1 MSHNADFA
9 TAPLFAVL
17 SSFHST
23 LVPEDVVAAL
33 TTFRGEHTFASS
45 TFSPPYD
52 AYPRNITAWLAP
64 NITIGAESFNETGV
78 GGPALNTNTF
88 NPALIQWN
96 TGNGIGW
103 LNVRFLLKL
112 PSSWILTR
120 LTWNPAFRDGKTRH
134 CRSKSR
140 DAKYHIPRRQ
150 QLIHLHASRV
160 SIRSKENNFRAARYS
175 RSKYHALWDDQYDR
189 ELELCWWLRR
199 CRFYYQVC

>member
-1 MSHNADFA
+1 MSHDADFA

-33 TTFRGEHTFASS
+33 TTFRGEHTFTSS

-52 AYPRNITAWLAP
+52 AYPRNITAWLAS
-64 NITIGAESFNETGV
+64 NITIGAESFNETAV

-103 LNVRFLLKL
+103 INVRFLTFFVDLDKANLK
-112 PSSWILTR
+112 SS
-120 LTWNPAFRDGKTRH
+120 F
-134 CRSKSR
+134 SR
-140 DAKYHIPRRQ
+140 RK
-150 QLIHLHASRV
+150 
-160 SIRSKENNFRAARYS
+160 NT
-175 RSKYHALWDDQYDR
+175 
-189 ELELCWWLRR
+189 
-199 CRFYYQVC
+199 